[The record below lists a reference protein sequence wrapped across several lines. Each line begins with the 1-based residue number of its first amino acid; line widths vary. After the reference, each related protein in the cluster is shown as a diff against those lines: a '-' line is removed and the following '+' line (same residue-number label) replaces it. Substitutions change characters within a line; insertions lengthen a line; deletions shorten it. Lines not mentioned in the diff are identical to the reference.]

1 MNQKTMTCPTGCHED
16 YLIRE
21 SFENHEKICGVYG
34 FTEQVR
40 DYGTH
45 YFCSRC
51 NWRATWSKQH
61 GLEIN
66 QEPIE
71 TFDVNEYEN

>member
-21 SFENHEKICGVYG
+21 SFENYHG
-34 FTEQVR
+34 FTDQIK

-51 NWRATWSKQH
+51 NWKATWSRQN